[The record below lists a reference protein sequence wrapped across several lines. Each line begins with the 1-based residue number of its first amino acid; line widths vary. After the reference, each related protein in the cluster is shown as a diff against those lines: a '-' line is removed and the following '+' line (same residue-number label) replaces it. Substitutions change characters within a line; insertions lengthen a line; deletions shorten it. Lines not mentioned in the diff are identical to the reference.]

1 MYILQVIDG
10 PLKGRQLE
18 ISSAP
23 LYIGRD
29 QNQCPLA
36 LADEKSSRVHARL
49 LLLPDGKLLIEDN
62 NSTNGVF
69 VNGQKISRSAI
80 ISPADTVVIGSTS
93 LRFQVVQGA
102 SAPGEKQGQAAL
114 NLMDGKTFRPM
125 SNASRA
131 VAIAQQAITIGREA
145 TNDIVLNH
153 PMVSRTHARILFENG
168 NHVLHDLG
176 STNGTYVN
184 GHRVIRPVLLPPGS
198 LLSIANFRYFFD
210 GNTLLEYDQGYGQV
224 KIEVQHLGKTVTTPE
239 KTSKELLRDINLVI
253 EPREFVA
260 LLGGSGAGKSTLMG
274 ALTGMKPASQG
285 QILINGSSLYDEYD
299 SFRSMIGYV
308 PQDDIVHSELTV
320 TEVLT
325 YSARLRMP
333 DDTRQEEIEATVDEV
348 ISELELHNQR
358 DTLVKSLSGG
368 QRKRVSIGVELLTK
382 PSLFFL
388 DEPTSGLD
396 PGLEKVM
403 MELMRK
409 LANQG
414 RTIIL
419 VTHATF
425 NIKLCDKVVFLTR
438 GGKLAF
444 FGTPAEAE
452 AYFKAD
458 DFADIYKKIE
468 TECSPDEWQ
477 RMYLGSPYFQRHVLS
492 KLDRR
497 LPSSMP
503 QARGAEQ
510 AQAQPEH
517 GAFRQ
522 WRILTARYGAIM
534 WRDKRNLLMLL
545 MQSIVISLLLVMIFP
560 HSGNDKLFKDRDFSW
575 EDVDTAITEEM
586 QEDLNRGDKTFGEID
601 QELDERAANKT
612 DETEHRLKMSLCI
625 ALMVFVA
632 IWLGASNSAREIIK
646 EDAIYRRERLVNL
659 KITPYI
665 MSKLTVLTLI
675 SIVQQIIFVGIISL
689 GLALPSFF
697 TNLWAFLI
705 ISLASI
711 LMGLAVSAIV
721 SNQEKAMTTVPL
733 LLIPQI
739 LLSGAIVSIADV
751 TEMIPVAKPIF
762 WLAIS
767 KWGYELVGGSI
778 VDVNNL
784 VRLSE
789 WKWFEGQFIGH
800 WLMLF
805 LFIGAFYALIVWAL
819 LRKDRS
825 ID

>member
-1 MYILQVIDG
+1 MFVLQVTDG

-29 QNQCPLA
+29 GGQCQLI
-36 LADEKSSRVHARL
+36 LADDKASRVHARL

-62 NSTNGVF
+62 NSTNGIF
-69 VNGQKISRSAI
+69 INSEKVNRSAI
-80 ISPADTVVIGSTS
+80 ISPSDNVLVGSTP
-93 LRFQVVQGA
+93 LRFQVVKGA
-102 SAPGEKQGQAAL
+102 SAPGDHAEQAAL
-114 NLMDGKTFRPM
+114 NLRDGKTYRPM
-125 SNASRA
+125 ANASRA

-145 TNDIVLNH
+145 TSDIVLNH
-153 PMVSRTHARILFENG
+153 PMVSRKHAKIVFENG
-168 NHVLHDLG
+168 KHVLYDLG
-176 STNGTYVN
+176 SANGTYVN
-184 GHRVIRPVLLPPGS
+184 GQRVIRPMQLPPGT

-210 GNTLLEYDQGYGQV
+210 GSTLLEYDQGSGLV

-239 KTSKELLRDINLVI
+239 RKQKELLRDVNLVI

-260 LLGGSGAGKSTLMG
+260 LLGGSGAGKSTLMN
-274 ALTGMKPASQG
+274 ALTGMKPATQG
-285 QILINGSSLYDEYD
+285 QILINGSNLYDEYD
-299 SFRSMIGYV
+299 SFRSLIGYV
-308 PQDDIVHSELTV
+308 PQDDIVHQELTV
-320 TEVLT
+320 VEVLT
-325 YSARLRMP
+325 YAARLRMP
-333 DDTRQEEIEATVDEV
+333 DDTGKDEIRATVDEV
-348 ISELELHNQR
+348 ITELELHNQR

-452 AYFKAD
+452 EYFKAD

-468 TECSPDEWQ
+468 NERSADEWQ
-477 RMYLGSPYFQRHVLS
+477 RMYMSSPYFQKHVLA

-497 LPSSMP
+497 LASSQPPAMAT
-503 QARGAEQ
+503 QQ
-510 AQAQPEH
+510 AQTQPEH
-517 GAFRQ
+517 SAFRQ
-522 WRILTARYGAIM
+522 WRILTARYASIV
-534 WRDKRNLLMLL
+534 WRDKRNLLML
-545 MQSIVISLLLVMIFP
+545 MAQSIIIAALLVLIFP
-560 HSGNDKLFKDRDFSW
+560 HSGDEKLFIDRDYSW
-575 EDVDTAITEEM
+575 EDVETAITDDM
-586 QEDLNRGDKTFGEID
+586 QNDLNSGDKTFGEID
-601 QELDERAANKT
+601 TELDQKAENKT
-612 DETEHRLKMSLCI
+612 DETEHRLKMSLCV
-625 ALMVFVA
+625 ALMVFVS

-665 MSKLTVLTLI
+665 LSKLTILSLI
-675 SIVQQIIFVGIISL
+675 SIIQQVIFIGIITW
-689 GLALPSFF
+689 GLALPKFV

-751 TEMIPVAKPIF
+751 TEMIPFAAPVF

-778 VDVNNL
+778 IDINNL
-784 VRLSE
+784 VRLTE

-805 LFIGAFYALIVWAL
+805 LFIIVFYVIIVWAL
-819 LRKDRS
+819 KNKDKAS
-825 ID
+825 D